1 MASFFPATLA
11 QLIVDTRHW
20 IEDMTVIDNIT
31 ANIAA
36 TPTSGSISIPVNN
49 PGQWPV
55 GSRVEV
61 DDELFLVM
69 ANSGTS
75 PITAQRAY
83 EFTTAAAHSSGALSY
98 RDPRF
103 LKANIREAV
112 NIVVHDWLSYYFP
125 QLVWDTTTSPVFNP
139 INWIIP
145 APADAL
151 TVERV
156 VWKIPGFFRYVYI
169 PHSALRMYPPQDQP
183 GGGVPFSATGN
194 LGFEIYDQGLPGM
207 PVEVLYGKRWPY
219 LSADADTVP
228 IDFPEEAQDLIPT
241 GAAFYLTGWRMIP
254 KYQTSEI
261 IYHREQ
267 NAMAPT
273 NANLQMSE
281 MNLKRWMDRAMM
293 VRTYR
298 PFNSPKRLYVGA
310 DGG

>member
-1 MASFFPATLA
+1 MANFFPASLSTL
-11 QLIVDTRHW
+11 ISDTRHF
-20 IEDMTVIDNIT
+20 IEDMPVIDSIT

-36 TPTSGSISIPVNN
+36 TPTGGAINLTVND
-49 PGQWPV
+49 PTQWPV
-55 GSRVEV
+55 GSRVEI
-61 DDELFLVM
+61 DDEMFLVI
-69 ANSGTS
+69 ANSGS
-75 PITAQRAY
+75 NPITAQRAY
-83 EFTTAAAHSSGALSY
+83 TFTTAAAHTSGTLAY
-98 RDPRF
+98 RDPRYI
-103 LKANIREAV
+103 KANIRESI
-112 NIVVHDWLSYYFP
+112 NIVVHDWLSYFFP

-219 LSADADTVP
+219 LVNDGDTVP
-228 IDFPEEAQDLIPT
+228 VDFPEEAQDLIPT
-241 GAAFYLTGWRMIP
+241 GAAYYLTGWRLLP
-254 KYQTSEI
+254 KFQTSEI

-267 NAMAPT
+267 SVPVPT
-273 NANLQMSE
+273 NINVQLSE
-281 MNLKRWMDRAMM
+281 MNLKRWIDRATQ